1 MSVITNKSWQFST
14 PSVVANFAQKAI
26 QKLARL
32 FKQVAEANAE
42 SRKHRAAIENEI
54 YHYRYRHSS
63 KNDDDL
69 PVVR

>member
-1 MSVITNKSWQFST
+1 MSVITDKSWQFST
-14 PSVVANFAQKAI
+14 SAAVANVARKAI

-32 FKQVAEANAE
+32 FMQVVEANAE
-42 SRKHRAAIENEI
+42 SRKHRAAIETEM
-54 YHYRYRHSS
+54 YLYRYRHSS